1 MRGHPFNI
9 STVLYL
15 LRAVTVLYLLL
26 RAVTVLADSCL
37 RSHGVPSDACMSVH
51 VWIPGHAASVR
62 GAAIDRVP
70 VVAGAIPGMDRY
82 LQWPAGKEGEGE
94 DGRSGREGREGKW
107 ERRERRFAG
116 RFHTQVER
124 ERAAEIE
131 REIEREMRGRG
142 RQGYSGND
150 SSPGWTDAFNAF
162 NAFNR
167 PQLFLTFLA

>member
-1 MRGHPFNI
+1 
-9 STVLYL
+9 
-15 LRAVTVLYLLL
+15 
-26 RAVTVLADSCL
+26 
-37 RSHGVPSDACMSVH
+37 MSVH
-51 VWIPGHAASVR
+51 ACLCMSGFQDTLPVCVVRPSIVCPSWREPYPGWTDTFNGPPVR
-62 GAAIDRVP
+62 KA
-70 VVAGAIPGMDRY
+70 
-82 LQWPAGKEGEGE
+82 KEKLG
-94 DGRSGREGREGKW
+94 EGKW